1 MNSDLGTLK
10 DADGTAGP
18 DTITVNASDS
28 FGNVATAQ
36 TIAVTAETPANATPS
51 SPLTVVENTQ
61 FAIGGLAVTD
71 IASAT
76 DTAKVTLSVLNGIL
90 TALTGV
96 PGGLSASSITGNGS
110 SSVTLIGTQ
119 SAIDTTLAAANGITY
134 QGNANFVGSD
144 TLTMVSSDQSAGGQA
159 AQSTVA
165 INVTPALDPHLWANV
180 NFPAQPTSGIHLFSP
195 GLTVNASN
203 DLVAFGFE
211 SAPNYNPA
219 NPGAPLQMTEQIG
232 ALDTFFLPQT
242 IADPTIET
250 TTVTPPTREAVIL
263 PNIQSSGGNINAEG
277 IVFFVT
283 QDANG
288 NDVINKVVAGGG
300 NNNDNTLN
308 ITPPVVVENAGQSVI
323 FNIRSSFQQ
332 TNSVLSSYDLAWDQY
347 NSSTQ
352 AYSINFQGFNASGGQ
367 LSGITTP
374 VSLSGVPSITA
385 APAWVFGNGATAGT
399 YLLGFAETDSTV
411 NAPLNLTGTHQKL
424 HFQFYNLNGTSSSL
438 ASFDIQPDLSHYA
451 VGATNQIDEDLVPTL
466 GAFAG
471 GPSSPLS
478 YGVIGSNYAIAW
490 NETVTDA
497 YGTHDQVEYVL
508 DNGSTVIKQLTFQ
521 IGDGQTQNVR
531 LATINIGGQA
541 FEVLVYG
548 DNTATNIIEF
558 NSSGNQVAAIVDP
571 TTQAYSSLASLGDG
585 RIAISYDE
593 PAGTGA
599 TSQYDFKIFDLRTAG
614 ININDSNT
622 FTGTISGTTLTVS
635 NVVGSI
641 AVGDSISGVGVA
653 PNTIITGFV
662 GGTSY
667 TVNNSLNVSSEA
679 MTFNDNQS
687 KDIAGTHFNDTFIGE
702 NYVQNVYYFVGQN
715 LAAGTAPSDT
725 FTGAQYGSN
734 IAIFPDAISN
744 YSISGVGS
752 DGSFTVTN
760 VGDPLHAGSLKI
772 SGTQSSGLFV
782 PSVSVLEFGP
792 SKDPNSNGV
801 YEATAGTLYIASTL
815 YNPVLIDSGAT
826 AEFSAFAALINGFN
840 PEPIAF
846 ADTGG
851 TLKLDAPSTS
861 ASITGSISGG
871 TLTVTAVSAGG
882 VTIGDTITGSNIAP
896 NTVISGFVSGT
907 NGGVGTYTV
916 SNSQTVG
923 SEALNLTSTAEI
935 VLNARQAG
943 ASPFDF
949 LDLANTSVASA
960 TVVGTT
966 LTVNLTG
973 GGTQTYEVVGQ
984 LGASSGSVSIPI
996 SSDGSGGSNL
1006 ELTPVG
1012 SLWGTFTDP
1021 SQPTSGVHFYGANVQ
1036 TASGSSNGD
1045 LLGLLYG
1052 YTASDYTA
1060 AGPDTVTSNLATF
1073 DPFFLPYASSVQ
1085 SPQLGQLIATNT
1097 IPAGDFPGDSRQL
1110 LLVSVSAT
1118 QTEGIGLYVTESN
1131 TGTATLNQF
1140 TFTEGT
1146 TNLNAPLTINNSLPP
1161 LESGLIGSGFE
1172 FFPGFTTNTTNG
1184 LFNNNTGTAGAS
1196 YGVGWAQYNSTAQ
1209 TLTADFQLFTPS
1221 GTPEFANPIQIFD
1234 DTGIS
1239 SETAAPAW
1247 VFRQAGDS
1255 ANSATITGTI
1265 SSTTLTVAN
1274 VSKGTI
1280 QIGQTIA
1287 GTGIVGSPSIIGFVS
1302 GTDGG
1307 AGTYTISA
1315 AQSVATGETLNLSG
1329 STALY
1334 GVAQAELNNSQDRM
1348 PTHRRIAI
1356 LSSSRTT
1363 MPWRLTA

>member
-10 DADGTAGP
+10 DTDGTAGP

-28 FGNVATAQ
+28 FGNAATAQTIAVTANGAPVIAVPGAQTVSLDRTTTISGISLSESGNTGGETFTATVTDGTGVLTATGGVQSNGGHTLTFTGLSLATLNSDLATLKDTDGTAGPDTITVNASDSFGNSATAQ

-90 TALTGV
+90 TVLTGV

-110 SSVTLIGTQ
+110 GSVTLIGTQ

-159 AQSTVA
+159 AQRRSRSTSHRRL
-165 INVTPALDPHLWANV
+165 IRTFGRIS

-195 GLTVNASN
+195 GLTVNAFN

-219 NPGAPLQMTEQIG
+219 NPGAPLQITEQIG

-288 NDVINKVVAGGG
+288 NDVINEVVAGGG

-323 FNIRSSFQQ
+323 FNVRSSFQQ
-332 TNSVLSSYDLAWDQY
+332 TNSILSSYDLAWDQY

-367 LSGITTP
+367 LSGIITA
-374 VSLSGVPSITA
+374 VSLIGVPSITA
-385 APAWVFGNGATAGT
+385 APAWVFGNGASAGT

-411 NAPLNLTGTHQKL
+411 NAPFNLTGAHQKL
-424 HFQFYNLNGTSSSL
+424 HFQFYNLNGTSASL

-478 YGVIGSNYAIAW
+478 YGIIGSNYAIAW

-508 DNGSTVIKQLTFQ
+508 DNGSAVIKQLTFQ
-521 IGDGQTQNVR
+521 IGDGQAQNVR

-548 DNTATNIIEF
+548 DNTSTNIVEF
-558 NSSGNQVAAIVDP
+558 DSSGNQVAAIVDP

-599 TSQYDFKIFDLRTAG
+599 TSQYDFKIFDLRTTG

-679 MTFNDNQS
+679 MTFNDNQN

-715 LAAGTAPSDT
+715 LAAGSAPSDT

-815 YNPVLIDSGAT
+815 YNPVLIDSGAI

-871 TLTVTAVSAGG
+871 TLTVTAVAAGG
-882 VTIGDTITGSNIAP
+882 VTIGDTITGSNIARKHC
-896 NTVISGFVSGT
+896 N
-907 NGGVGTYTV
+907 
-916 SNSQTVG
+916 
-923 SEALNLTSTAEI
+923 
-935 VLNARQAG
+935 
-943 ASPFDF
+943 
-949 LDLANTSVASA
+949 
-960 TVVGTT
+960 
-966 LTVNLTG
+966 
-973 GGTQTYEVVGQ
+973 
-984 LGASSGSVSIPI
+984 
-996 SSDGSGGSNL
+996 
-1006 ELTPVG
+1006 
-1012 SLWGTFTDP
+1012 
-1021 SQPTSGVHFYGANVQ
+1021 
-1036 TASGSSNGD
+1036 
-1045 LLGLLYG
+1045 LGLCLWY
-1052 YTASDYTA
+1052 
-1060 AGPDTVTSNLATF
+1060 
-1073 DPFFLPYASSVQ
+1073 
-1085 SPQLGQLIATNT
+1085 
-1097 IPAGDFPGDSRQL
+1097 
-1110 LLVSVSAT
+1110 
-1118 QTEGIGLYVTESN
+1118 
-1131 TGTATLNQF
+1131 
-1140 TFTEGT
+1140 
-1146 TNLNAPLTINNSLPP
+1146 
-1161 LESGLIGSGFE
+1161 
-1172 FFPGFTTNTTNG
+1172 
-1184 LFNNNTGTAGAS
+1184 
-1196 YGVGWAQYNSTAQ
+1196 
-1209 TLTADFQLFTPS
+1209 
-1221 GTPEFANPIQIFD
+1221 
-1234 DTGIS
+1234 
-1239 SETAAPAW
+1239 
-1247 VFRQAGDS
+1247 
-1255 ANSATITGTI
+1255 
-1265 SSTTLTVAN
+1265 
-1274 VSKGTI
+1274 
-1280 QIGQTIA
+1280 
-1287 GTGIVGSPSIIGFVS
+1287 
-1302 GTDGG
+1302 
-1307 AGTYTISA
+1307 
-1315 AQSVATGETLNLSG
+1315 
-1329 STALY
+1329 
-1334 GVAQAELNNSQDRM
+1334 
-1348 PTHRRIAI
+1348 
-1356 LSSSRTT
+1356 
-1363 MPWRLTA
+1363 